1 MTETA
6 WRNWAGNQRATPA
19 RFATPTDAADVATEI
34 GRARRDGQTVR
45 AVGSG
50 HSFTGAA
57 VTSGVMLRPD
67 AMRGIV
73 SVDAATGLVEV
84 AAGTPLHELN
94 PQLAEHGLALE
105 IMGDIDRQT
114 IAGAVSTGTHGSGRN
129 FGSVSTQVR
138 ALELVLADGSIV
150 TCSETERPE
159 LFAAARVSVGAL
171 GVVTALTVQC
181 VPLYALHAVDEPRP
195 LDATLDAVDE
205 MVEVNDHF
213 EFFWFPHSRTALTRR
228 FQRLPRDATLAPMSS
243 FTRTLDDRIL
253 TNVGFEAM
261 LRVGARF
268 PRTVPSITRFVTR
281 AMSAR
286 DFTDLAPNVFASAR
300 NVRFR
305 EGEYAVPR
313 DRVVDVLRELD
324 SWVARHDEPVSFPFE
339 VRFGQRDDI
348 WLSPAYER
356 DVAYVAFHQYHRMP
370 HERWFGVCEDVLGAA
385 DGRPH
390 WGKMHRLDADELR
403 SRYPRFDD
411 FVELRD
417 QLDPAGVFAN
427 AYLRRTLGGYPA
439 TAAT

>member
-1 MTETA
+1 
-6 WRNWAGNQRATPA
+6 
-19 RFATPTDAADVATEI
+19 
-34 GRARRDGQTVR
+34 
-45 AVGSG
+45 
-50 HSFTGAA
+50 
-57 VTSGVMLRPD
+57 
-67 AMRGIV
+67 
-73 SVDAATGLVEV
+73 
-84 AAGTPLHELN
+84 
-94 PQLAEHGLALE
+94 
-105 IMGDIDRQT
+105 
-114 IAGAVSTGTHGSGRN
+114 
-129 FGSVSTQVR
+129 
-138 ALELVLADGSIV
+138 
-150 TCSETERPE
+150 
-159 LFAAARVSVGAL
+159 
-171 GVVTALTVQC
+171 
-181 VPLYALHAVDEPRP
+181 
-195 LDATLDAVDE
+195 
-205 MVEVNDHF
+205 
-213 EFFWFPHSRTALTRR
+213 
-228 FQRLPRDATLAPMSS
+228 MSS

-261 LRVGARF
+261 LRVGTRF

-339 VRFGQRDDI
+339 VRFGRRDDI

-356 DVAYVAFHQYHRMP
+356 DVAYVAYHQYHRMP

-390 WGKMHRLDADELR
+390 WGKMHRLDVDELR

-417 QLDPAGVFAN
+417 QLDPTGVFAN
-427 AYLRRTLGGYPA
+427 PYLLRTLGRYPG
-439 TAAT
+439 TAAS